1 MARLSAVAE
10 SPLSCA
16 AHAANDKTKARV
28 NSAWRPASRSA
39 AAMAVCLLIGLL
51 TGAEEPAGYGEV
63 GSARHAR
70 VLRDIESGIPG
81 IVGRHAQLVPGPD
94 EVACK
99 KPLKAH
105 DRRGRGTKF
114 LVSVVDHQMHAA
126 VGKGISSLWSPR
138 TA

>member
-39 AAMAVCLLIGLL
+39 AAMARSASSSAFL

-70 VLRDIESGIPG
+70 VLRDIENGIPG
-81 IVGRHAQLVPGPD
+81 IVGRHARSCASGPG
-94 EVACK
+94 
-99 KPLKAH
+99 
-105 DRRGRGTKF
+105 
-114 LVSVVDHQMHAA
+114 
-126 VGKGISSLWSPR
+126 
-138 TA
+138 